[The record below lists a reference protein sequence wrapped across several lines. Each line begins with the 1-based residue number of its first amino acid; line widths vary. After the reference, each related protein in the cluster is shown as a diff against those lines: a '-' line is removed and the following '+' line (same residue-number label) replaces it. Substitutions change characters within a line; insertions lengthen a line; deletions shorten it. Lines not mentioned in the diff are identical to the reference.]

1 MTKETVVLIWASIA
15 LLAGGIIA
23 AVLAGQVDCG
33 FQPTADCEAMKMT
46 AWQFPAVAIALG
58 VGLGFAAIGV
68 GYRPSPPEIGSAPPA
83 P

>member
-1 MTKETVVLIWASIA
+1 MKTETVVLIWASIA
-15 LLAGGIIA
+15 LLAGGIAA

-33 FQPTADCEAMKMT
+33 VQPTVDCEAMKT
-46 AWQFPAVAIALG
+46 AAWQFPAVALALG

-68 GYRPSPPEIGSAPPA
+68 GYRPSSPEHDSAPPV